1 MIHVIPFDN
10 LGRMHID
17 WLNSRFHFSFSG
29 VPAPMGN
36 GFGALRVWND
46 DEIQPHS
53 GFPMHGHRDM
63 EIITYVRKG
72 AITHED
78 SLGNKGRTPAGD
90 VQVMT
95 AGTGIMHSEW
105 NAEDDLTHLF
115 QIWIEP
121 RQRNLKPRWDQAQF
135 PKGDRA
141 NRLVPLAS
149 GEDAV
154 RSDAPSTLL
163 INQDATLY
171 GALLEKGANTT
182 FDLKENRLAYVVVAD
197 GKATVNGETIE
208 TRAGA
213 ALVGEGKL
221 EITAPEGAEI
231 LMFDVPRPN

>member
-1 MIHVIPFDN
+1 MRIS
-10 LGRMHID
+10 D
-17 WLNSRFHFSFSG
+17 WSSDVCSSDL
-29 VPAPMGN
+29 
-36 GFGALRVWND
+36 
-46 DEIQPHS
+46 
-53 GFPMHGHRDM
+53 
-63 EIITYVRKG
+63 
-72 AITHED
+72 
-78 SLGNKGRTPAGD
+78 GD

-149 GEDAV
+149 GEEAV

-171 GALLEKGANTT
+171 GALLDRKST
-182 FDLKENRLAYVVVAD
+182 RLNSSTNAQ
-197 GKATVNGETIE
+197 
-208 TRAGA
+208 
-213 ALVGEGKL
+213 
-221 EITAPEGAEI
+221 
-231 LMFDVPRPN
+231 